1 MTKIQAIT
9 AAEHAG
15 LLALNN
21 AHAVE
26 TSLLDAARLKAML
39 DEAFL
44 ATRIGDVD
52 AFLIVF
58 DEKARYDS
66 PNFTWF
72 QARFPDF
79 VYVDR
84 IITGPEARGKG
95 YARALY
101 EDLFEMAAARG
112 HKRVVCEVNFDPP
125 NPGSDAFHSAL
136 GFAEVGRQLLPGSGK
151 TVRYLSKYI
160 PR

>member
-1 MTKIQAIT
+1 MSAIEPIGPADQARILT
-9 AAEHAG
+9 
-15 LLALNN
+15 LNN

-26 TSLLDAARLKAML
+26 TSPLDEGRLAAML
-39 DEAFL
+39 EEAFL
-44 ATRIGDVD
+44 ATRIGDVE

-58 DEKARYDS
+58 DERARYDS
-66 PNFTWF
+66 PNFEWF
-72 QARFPDF
+72 RARYPDF

-101 EDLFEMAAARG
+101 RDLLEKAASRG
-112 HKRVVCEVNFDPP
+112 QKRVVCEVNLDPP
-125 NPGSDAFHSAL
+125 NPGSDAFHAAL
-136 GFAEVGRQLLPGSGK
+136 GFVEVGRQLLLGSGK
-151 TVRYLSKYI
+151 TVRYLSKNI

>member
-1 MTKIQAIT
+1 MSLIHPIGP
-9 AAEHAG
+9 AEEPRV
-15 LLALNN
+15 LALNN

-26 TSLLDAARLKAML
+26 TSLLDAASLARMVG
-39 DEAFL
+39 EAFL

-58 DEKARYDS
+58 DQNAHYDS
-66 PNFTWF
+66 TNFLWF
-72 QARFPDF
+72 RDKYPDF

-84 IITGPEARGKG
+84 IVTGSQARGKG

-101 EDLFEMAAARG
+101 QNLFEKAALKG

-125 NPGSDAFHSAL
+125 NPGSDAFHAAL
-136 GFAEVGRQLLPGSGK
+136 GFVEVGRRLLPGSGK
-151 TVRYLSKYI
+151 TVRYLSKNI
-160 PR
+160 PS

>member
-1 MTKIQAIT
+1 MSQILAIGDAEQARI
-9 AAEHAG
+9 
-15 LLALNN
+15 LALNN

-26 TSLLDAARLKAML
+26 TSML
-39 DEAFL
+39 DEAQLKSMLEEAFL

-58 DEKARYDS
+58 DQRANYDS
-66 PNFTWF
+66 PNFAWF
-72 QARFPDF
+72 QERYPDF

-84 IITGPEARGKG
+84 IITGPHARGKG

-101 EDLFEMAAARG
+101 EDLFEKAAARG
-112 HKRVVCEVNFDPP
+112 HKRVVCEVNLDPP
-125 NPGSDAFHSAL
+125 NPDSDAFHAAL

-151 TVRYLSKYI
+151 TVRYLSKDI
-160 PR
+160 PS

>member
-1 MTKIQAIT
+1 MTRILPIGEAEQARI
-9 AAEHAG
+9 
-15 LLALNN
+15 LDLNN

-26 TSLLDAARLKAML
+26 TSMLDAARLKSML

-58 DEKARYDS
+58 DQRARYDS
-66 PNFTWF
+66 PNFMWF
-72 QARFPDF
+72 QARFSDF

-84 IITGPEARGKG
+84 IVTGPNARGRG

-101 EDLFEMAAARG
+101 EDLFKKAADRG
-112 HKRVVCEVNFDPP
+112 HKRVVCEVNLAPP
-125 NPGSDAFHSAL
+125 NPGSDAFHAAL

-151 TVRYLSKYI
+151 TVRYLNKYI
-160 PR
+160 PS

>member
-1 MTKIQAIT
+1 MSLIQPIGS
-9 AAEHAG
+9 AERARV
-15 LLALNN
+15 LALNN
-21 AHAVE
+21 AHALE
-26 TSLLDAARLKAML
+26 TSLLDDAKLARML

-58 DEKARYDS
+58 DEKADYDS
-66 PNFTWF
+66 PNFEWF
-72 QARFPDF
+72 RTRYPAF

-84 IITGPEARGKG
+84 IVTGPAARGKG

-101 EDLFEMAAARG
+101 QDLFEKAAARG
-112 HKRVVCEVNFDPP
+112 HDRVVCEVNFDPP
-125 NPGSDAFHSAL
+125 NPVSDAFHAAL
-136 GFAEVGRQLLPGSGK
+136 GFIDAGRQLLQGSGK
-151 TVRYLSKYI
+151 TVRYLSKNI

>member
-1 MTKIQAIT
+1 MSQIFAIGE
-9 AAEHAG
+9 AEHEHI
-15 LLALNN
+15 LALNN

-26 TSLLDAARLKAML
+26 TSLLYEARLRSML

-58 DEKARYDS
+58 DQRARYDS
-66 PNFTWF
+66 PNFAWF
-72 QARFPDF
+72 QARYSDF

-84 IITGPEARGKG
+84 IITGADARGKG

-101 EDLFEMAAARG
+101 QDLFEKAALRG
-112 HKRVVCEVNFDPP
+112 HKRVVCEINLDPP
-125 NPGSDAFHSAL
+125 NPGSDAFHAAL
-136 GFAEVGRQLLPGSGK
+136 GFIEVGRQLLSGSGK
-151 TVRYLSKYI
+151 TVRYLSKNI
-160 PR
+160 PS

>member
-1 MTKIQAIT
+1 MTLIQSIGRPEQARV
-9 AAEHAG
+9 
-15 LLALNN
+15 LALNN

-26 TSLLDAARLKAML
+26 TSLLDEARLASML

-58 DEKARYDS
+58 DQRARYDS

-72 QARFPDF
+72 QARYPDF

-84 IITGPEARGKG
+84 IITGPNARGKG

-101 EDLFEMAAARG
+101 EDLFEKAAARG

-125 NPGSDAFHSAL
+125 NPGSDAFHAAL
-136 GFAEVGRQLLPGSGK
+136 GFVEVGRQLLPGSGK
-151 TVRYLSKYI
+151 TVRYLSKDI
-160 PR
+160 PS

>member
-1 MTKIQAIT
+1 MIAIHPIGAGE
-9 AAEHAG
+9 AARV
-15 LLALNN
+15 LDLNN
-21 AHAVE
+21 AHALE
-26 TSLLDAARLKAML
+26 TSLLDAARLAEML

-58 DEKARYDS
+58 DETARYDS
-66 PNFTWF
+66 PNFVWF
-72 QARFPDF
+72 QAKYPDF

-84 IITGPEARGKG
+84 IITGPNARGKG

-101 EDLFEMAAARG
+101 EDLFENAAARG

-125 NPGSDAFHSAL
+125 NPGSDAFHAAL
-136 GFAEVGRQLLPGSGK
+136 GFVEVGRQLLPGSGK
-151 TVRYLSKYI
+151 TVRYLSKNI
-160 PR
+160 PS

>member
-1 MTKIQAIT
+1 MTLIHSIGP
-9 AAEHAG
+9 AEQWRI
-15 LLALNN
+15 LALNN

-26 TSLLDAARLKAML
+26 TSVLDEVRLASML

-58 DEKARYDS
+58 DQRARYDS

-72 QARFPDF
+72 QVKYPDF

-84 IITGPEARGKG
+84 IITGPKARGKG

-101 EDLFEMAAARG
+101 EDLFEKAAVRG
-112 HKRVVCEVNFDPP
+112 HKRVVCEVNVEPP
-125 NPGSDAFHSAL
+125 NPGSDAFHAAL
-136 GFAEVGRQLLPGSGK
+136 GFVEVGRQLLAGSGK
-151 TVRYLSKYI
+151 TVRYLSKNI
-160 PR
+160 PS